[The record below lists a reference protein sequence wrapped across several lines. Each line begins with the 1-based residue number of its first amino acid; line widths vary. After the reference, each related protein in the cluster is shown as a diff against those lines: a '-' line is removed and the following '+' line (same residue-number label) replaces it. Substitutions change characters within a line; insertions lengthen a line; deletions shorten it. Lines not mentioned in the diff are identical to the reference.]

1 MNDKLNEMKKA
12 IFITVRTGST
22 RLPRKCLLRIDGLT
36 TIEYLIERLKRSK
49 LANLIIVCTTQLSE
63 DDVLCQIARDQ
74 RIQNFRGPVEDKLTR
89 WLGAAERFGVE
100 FFVTADGDDLF
111 CEPALIDLAFEQY
124 QSNHPDFIEA
134 PNVPCGA
141 FTYGIKA
148 IALKKVCEIKDTNDT
163 EMMWVYFKQ
172 TGFFKVEQLQ
182 NIPAIYNRPEIRMT
196 LDYPDD
202 FKFFRS
208 VIEGLGA
215 TKKEFDLADII
226 KYLDRNPHIVKIN
239 QYLQKQFE
247 ENQRRK
253 TKLVLKKDKI
263 CVTQPAGTTATS

>member
-1 MNDKLNEMKKA
+1 MKKV
-12 IFITVRTGST
+12 IFITARTGST
-22 RLPRKCLLRIDGLT
+22 RLPRKCLLKIDGLT
-36 TIEYLIERLKRSK
+36 TIEYLIGRLKRSK
-49 LANLIIVCTTQLSE
+49 LADLIILCTTQLSE
-63 DDVLCQIARDQ
+63 DDVLCKIARIHQ
-74 RIQNFRGPVEDKLTR
+74 IQHFRGSVEDKLTR
-89 WLGAAERFGVE
+89 WLGAAEKFDVE

-124 QSNHPDFIEA
+124 RKTCADFIEA
-134 PNVPCGA
+134 GKVPCGA

-148 IALKKVCEIKDTNDT
+148 SALKKVCEVKDTNDT

-172 TGFFKVEQLQ
+172 TGLFRIEQLQ

-215 TKKEFDLADII
+215 TKKDFDLADII
-226 KYLDRNPHIVKIN
+226 EYLDCNPHIIKIN

-247 ENQRRK
+247 ENQKRK
-253 TKLVLKKDKI
+253 TKLVLKKERI
-263 CVTQPAGTTATS
+263 CVTQPAGTTATN